1 MGEQIVAA
9 LVTGIVIVGVIAI
22 IYQLNTASG
31 VKGAKAGAG
40 VASDITS
47 TSNNVITSIFK

>member
-9 LVTGIVIVGVIAI
+9 LVTGLVIIGIVAV

-31 VKGAKAGAG
+31 VAGAKAGAG

-47 TSNNVITSIFK
+47 TSNNIVTQLFK

>member
-9 LVTGIVIVGVIAI
+9 LVTGIVIIGVIAV

-31 VKGAKAGAG
+31 VRGAKAGAG
-40 VASDITS
+40 VASDVTGV
-47 TSNNVITSIFK
+47 SNNVITSIFK

>member
-9 LVTGIVIVGVIAI
+9 MVTGIVIIGIVAV

-31 VKGAKAGAG
+31 VKGAAAGAG
-40 VASDITS
+40 VAADVTKTS
-47 TSNNVITSIFK
+47 SNIVTNLFK

>member
-9 LVTGIVIVGVIAI
+9 FVTGLVIIGVIAI

-31 VKGAKAGAG
+31 VQGAKAGAG

>member
-9 LVTGIVIVGVIAI
+9 LVTGIVIIGIIAVIE
-22 IYQLNTASG
+22 QLNTASG

-40 VASDITS
+40 VASDVTS
-47 TSNNVITSIFK
+47 VSNNIITSIFK